1 MRSKASSLKYLC
13 YTLDLAHCK
22 ALSSLNDWLTEIC
35 WPSHI
40 ACLINQSCLSI
51 EAPVKKKRTLDKPG
65 ALHTYNPNIWET
77 DVDIRES

>member
-51 EAPVKKKRTLDKPG
+51 EAPVKKKNFG
-65 ALHTYNPNIWET
+65 
-77 DVDIRES
+77 